1 MTTCSHRVFS
11 LCMGFSKHRRGGA
24 PYYIQGRVTQRF
36 ECYTLHSNQKNKT
49 KDWAL
54 VQTAASVIQVI
65 LETNGYNTTKQNRDT
80 LLYYKTV
87 APQG

>member
-54 VQTAASVIQVI
+54 VQTAALVINKGVKVR
-65 LETNGYNTTKQNRDT
+65 L
-80 LLYYKTV
+80 
-87 APQG
+87 A